1 MDSPK
6 IPHIAD
12 YDTGYKKPPKTS
24 QFKKGKSGNPSGRPK
39 GALNKLPKQ
48 TSRFID
54 IIIEEAHREVTV
66 KDESGP
72 IKLPMIKAAMR
83 SLAINAARGN
93 IRAQKLLMEIL
104 AMAEKTKKAE
114 KDQTLNDAVDYVNTV
129 KKMIADAKKN
139 GHDIEDEI
147 LPHPDN
153 IIFDLE
159 NGDVTVIGP
168 FDQNAKKLWD
178 KLWMQKKVSEDMIKF
193 HKAERPKGKD
203 AIKINK
209 DNIDLCQYFLEV
221 TEQALIN
228 RFNEPLEKVVKDIS
242 RWAETQRRIEQD
254 ILPTKPKSFKIN

>member
-1 MDSPK
+1 
-6 IPHIAD
+6 
-12 YDTGYKKPPKTS
+12 
-24 QFKKGKSGNPSGRPK
+24 
-39 GALNKLPKQ
+39 
-48 TSRFID
+48 
-54 IIIEEAHREVTV
+54 
-66 KDESGP
+66 
-72 IKLPMIKAAMR
+72 
-83 SLAINAARGN
+83 
-93 IRAQKLLMEIL
+93 
-104 AMAEKTKKAE
+104 
-114 KDQTLNDAVDYVNTV
+114 
-129 KKMIADAKKN
+129 MIADAKKN

-228 RFNEPLEKVVKDIS
+228 RLMNRLR
-242 RWAETQRRIEQD
+242 RW
-254 ILPTKPKSFKIN
+254 